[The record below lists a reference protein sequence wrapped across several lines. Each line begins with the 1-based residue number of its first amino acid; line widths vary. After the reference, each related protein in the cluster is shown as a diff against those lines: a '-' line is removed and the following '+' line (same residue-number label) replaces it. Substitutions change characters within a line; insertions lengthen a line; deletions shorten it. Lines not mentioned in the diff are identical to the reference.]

1 MDKIYQIYNA
11 AYYQLFS
18 NIDLFKELLKTFVKL
33 DWIEKIDF
41 ETIEN
46 VSTKFISESYKR
58 RESDIIYKVKL
69 IDEKEI
75 YIYIMIENQS
85 TVDKFMPFRCLNY
98 ITGLYLELIKSK
110 GETVELP
117 AIFPIV
123 LYNGDEKWTHSNKTS
138 DFITNNDILKNY
150 GINFDVFLIKENS
163 FKLDDLLEIGNIVST
178 LFITESYY
186 NSELVFKEVQKILDK
201 YGITIPVKLFLNY
214 FKNMSIDEKIDI
226 IDYKELEKLYKT
238 KEEVNSM
245 LLTAIRKEKQ
255 DLIEKGKIEG
265 RIEGKLEGKI
275 EGLEL
280 TAINMI
286 KKNFTNESIHEIT
299 SLSIDKIEEI
309 RIKINKK

>member
-85 TVDKFMPFRCLNY
+85 TVDKFMPVRCLNY

-123 LYNGDEKWTHSNKTS
+123 LYNGDEKWTHSNKIS

-245 LLTAIRKEKQ
+245 LLTAIRKEKE
-255 DLIEKGKIEG
+255 DLIEK
-265 RIEGKLEGKI
+265 GKLEGKI

-286 KKNFTNESIHEIT
+286 KEGFESAIISKIT
-299 SLSIDKIEEI
+299 GLNLDKIEEI
-309 RIKINKK
+309 RKKTDEK

>member
-75 YIYIMIENQS
+75 YIYVMIENQS
-85 TVDKFMPFRCLNY
+85 TVDKFMPVRCLNY

-123 LYNGDEKWTHSNKTS
+123 LYNGDDKWTHSNKIS

-245 LLTAIRKEKQ
+245 LLTAIRKEKE
-255 DLIEKGKIEG
+255 DLIEK
-265 RIEGKLEGKI
+265 GKLEGKI

-286 KKNFTNESIHEIT
+286 KEGFESAIISKIT
-299 SLSIDKIEEI
+299 GLNLDKIEEI
-309 RIKINKK
+309 RKKTHQK